1 MARGNKASE
10 GRVARSESGPYG
22 GADYRAAEAKRSGG
36 GSGITMKGIRE
47 QLNDATSLES
57 GLVDQAEQIKNMG
70 KNIFSPVTPN
80 ELMDKFNSDFGGGA
94 SSYNPYYDFSR
105 RQKDVFTDTMSTL
118 NTSVAFRD
126 LLEARGATKG
136 ELKTIDDA
144 IERYA
149 DRVDTLVQH
158 FDIKEYNY
166 PYGREELVDSLGGE
180 KEVYSD
186 EDRARE
192 RKIIESHNE
201 YALYLK
207 NAIQDVIIPS
217 KRGPR
222 NA

>member
-1 MARGNKASE
+1 MARGNKSSE
-10 GRVARSESGPYG
+10 GRAARSEGGPYG
-22 GADYRAAEAKRSGG
+22 GAEYRAAEAKRGG
-36 GSGITMKGIRE
+36 GDYGIKMKGIRE
-47 QLNDATSLES
+47 QLNDATSKEAGFVGYAEDVK
-57 GLVDQAEQIKNMG
+57 GLVNAEA
-70 KNIFSPVTPN
+70 N

-126 LLEARGATKG
+126 LLEARGASK
-136 ELKTIDDA
+136 EAIKTIDDA
-144 IERYA
+144 IEVYA
-149 DRVDTLVQH
+149 DRADTLIQH

-166 PYGREELVDSLGGE
+166 PYGRGDEETE
-180 KEVYSD
+180 KNVYSD

-192 RKIIESHNE
+192 RKIIKSHNE

-207 NAIQDVIIPS
+207 NAIQDAIIPS

>member
-1 MARGNKASE
+1 MASLGNNQNSL
-10 GRVARSESGPYG
+10 RSDSGPYG
-22 GADYRAAEAKRSGG
+22 GAEYRAAEAKRSGG
-36 GSGITMKGIRE
+36 DYGITMKGIRE

-57 GLVDQAEQIKNMG
+57 GLVRAAEQIKNMG
-70 KNIFSPVTPN
+70 TNVLVPVTPN
-80 ELMDKFNSDFGGGA
+80 DLMDKFNRDFGGG
-94 SSYNPYYDFSR
+94 SSAYNPYYPFTR
-105 RQKDVFTDTMSTL
+105 NQKDVFTDTMDTL
-118 NTSVAFRD
+118 NTSVAYRD
-126 LLEARGATKG
+126 LLSARGATKE

-149 DRVDTLVQH
+149 DKVDTLVQH

-166 PYGREELVDSLGGE
+166 PYTVSVDEETE
-180 KEVYSD
+180 KNIYSD

-207 NAIQDVIIPS
+207 NAIQDAIIPS

>member
-1 MARGNKASE
+1 
-10 GRVARSESGPYG
+10 
-22 GADYRAAEAKRSGG
+22 
-36 GSGITMKGIRE
+36 
-47 QLNDATSLES
+47 
-57 GLVDQAEQIKNMG
+57 MG

>member
-1 MARGNKASE
+1 MARGSKSSE
-10 GRVARSESGPYG
+10 GRAARSEGGPYG

-47 QLNDATSLES
+47 QLNDTTSLES
-57 GLVDQAEQIKNMG
+57 GLVNQAEQIKNMG

-80 ELMDKFNSDFGGGA
+80 ELMDKFNRDFGDGS
-94 SSYNPYYDFSR
+94 SSYNPYYPFTR
-105 RQKDVFTDTMSTL
+105 NQKDVFSDTMRTL

-149 DRVDTLVQH
+149 DRVDSLVQH

-166 PYGREELVDSLGGE
+166 PYGRGDEETE
-180 KEVYSD
+180 KNVYSE

-207 NAIQDVIIPS
+207 NAIQDAIIPS

>member
-1 MARGNKASE
+1 MPTRNGSGSANSLK
-10 GRVARSESGPYG
+10 SESGPYG
-22 GADYRAAEAKRSGG
+22 GAEYRAAEAKRSGG

-47 QLNDATSLES
+47 QLNDTTSLES
-57 GLVDQAEQIKNMG
+57 GLVRAAEEIKNMG
-70 KNIFSPVTPN
+70 TNVLVPVTPN
-80 ELMDKFNSDFGGGA
+80 DLMDKFNRDFGGGGSA
-94 SSYNPYYDFSR
+94 YNPYYPFTR
-105 RQKDVFTDTMSTL
+105 NQKDVFTDTMNTI
-118 NTSVAFRD
+118 NTSVAYRD

-149 DRVDTLVQH
+149 DRADSLVQH
-158 FDIKEYNY
+158 FDIKSSNY
-166 PYGREELVDSLGGE
+166 PYGNVDEESE

-186 EDRARE
+186 EYRAKE

-207 NAIQDVIIPS
+207 NAIQDAIIPS

-222 NA
+222 NG

>member
-1 MARGNKASE
+1 MARGYAQS
-10 GRVARSESGPYG
+10 RSESGPYG
-22 GADYRAAEAKRSGG
+22 GAEYRAAEAKRSGG
-36 GSGITMKGIRE
+36 DSGITMKGIRE
-47 QLNDATSLES
+47 QLNDATSKEA
-57 GLVDQAEQIKNMG
+57 GFVGYAEEIKR
-70 KNIFSPVTPN
+70 KVEVEPN
-80 ELMDKFNSDFGGGA
+80 ELMDKFNRDFGDGS
-94 SSYNPYYDFSR
+94 SSYNPYYPFTR
-105 RQKDVFTDTMSTL
+105 NQKDVFTDTMNTI
-118 NTSVAFRD
+118 NTSVAYRD

-158 FDIKEYNY
+158 FDVKASNY
-166 PYGREELVDSLGGE
+166 PYGRGDEETE
-180 KEVYSD
+180 KNVYSD

-207 NAIQDVIIPS
+207 NAIQDAIIPS

-222 NA
+222 NI